1 MESKILFEEQQSFW
15 KNKRLIFVMVMVLLA
30 VFISVLITFQL
41 QEKPSLVYLSILL
54 LTLYL
59 SLEKLTSVVT
69 LESIKFGFKYLPFAR
84 NEFDWEEVEKIQM
97 IEHDS
102 WGWGVRFSRT
112 LGFIY
117 NTVGNKGLLITLK
130 TGKKY
135 MLGTQKSEEL
145 KKALD
150 TIFPAFVS

>member
-69 LESIKFGFKYLPFAR
+69 LENIKFGFKYLPFAR

>member
-69 LESIKFGFKYLPFAR
+69 LENIKFGFKYLPFAR

-150 TIFPAFVS
+150 TIFPDFVS